1 MPSRA
6 AVYSPSTF
14 DDHNDSARPTVAV
27 ASQGFADR
35 HWRDRSPLGQ
45 YVRFMVRGASVRA
58 ESVGVVDD
66 LRYEKGLVAGARNR
80 ASLSL
85 LFPSPWTA
93 VGGQFWDIQ
102 TSV

>member
-27 ASQGFADR
+27 VSQGFADR

-66 LRYEKGLVAGARNR
+66 LRYEKGLVAGARNC

>member
-27 ASQGFADR
+27 VSQGFADR

-66 LRYEKGLVAGARNR
+66 LVGAITHPLRSR
-80 ASLSL
+80 IRRGALQPSLSEL
-85 LFPSPWTA
+85 RCSSF
-93 VGGQFWDIQ
+93 Q
-102 TSV
+102 